1 MNVKIFIKGEG
12 KGQFRRKDL
21 HKQRCGGFRGYG
33 TLGER
38 PQAVYYRTGARRVR
52 MERESAKDWK
62 DFVAPGN
69 SRKEELGV
77 LE

>member
-33 TLGER
+33 MLGER

-52 MERESAKDWK
+52 MERVGKGLERFCS
-62 DFVAPGN
+62 P
-69 SRKEELGV
+69 RKLQERGIGGS
-77 LE
+77 